1 LIFGSTGAR
10 HGFFHGLSTGCPQ
23 PDPIGGDARRD
34 GSHDQDRPEMHC
46 HRVPSAYARLMGR
59 AILTIIGILLAI
71 WLLFTVLGMLISAL
85 KFLLWLGVLAVIG
98 AVIVTVI
105 SKMAKN

>member
-1 LIFGSTGAR
+1 MIRWAIGV
-10 HGFFHGLSTGCPQ
+10 HPGFVHGLSTGCPQ
-23 PDPIGGDARRD
+23 PALVGDGARRYGD
-34 GSHDQDRPEMHC
+34 HGRDRPEMHC

-105 SKMAKN
+105 SKMAKS

>member
-1 LIFGSTGAR
+1 M
-10 HGFFHGLSTGCPQ
+10 
-23 PDPIGGDARRD
+23 RRRR
-34 GSHDQDRPEMHC
+34 GRN
-46 HRVPSAYARLMGR
+46 AYARLMGR
-59 AILTIIGILLAI
+59 MILNVIGILLAI

-105 SKMAKN
+105 SKMAKS

>member
-1 LIFGSTGAR
+1 
-10 HGFFHGLSTGCPQ
+10 
-23 PDPIGGDARRD
+23 
-34 GSHDQDRPEMHC
+34 MHC
-46 HRVPSAYARLMGR
+46 LRVPTAYAHLMGR

-105 SKMAKN
+105 SKMAKSR